1 MRRCD
6 KWRSYISAGNV
17 TGLLEATVRDA
28 AFETAV
34 GGGVE
39 ISECAHD
46 TERPAVGAEL
56 GRAEGV
62 EAGKGWAWG

>member
-1 MRRCD
+1 M
-6 KWRSYISAGNV
+6 
-17 TGLLEATVRDA
+17 LEATVRDA